1 MEKLLYIDSCIRDE
15 VSRTKKIATPIINKL
30 KERYD
35 VETLVI
41 NDLNL
46 TIVKKDLV
54 NKRTNGIIDEEVLS
68 WANKVSKADRIVI
81 AAPFWDMSIPA
92 ALKSF
97 IELCSII
104 NVTFASDDKTCFG
117 ICNCKKLLYITTRG
131 MNIKTNSELDQATPY
146 LKAMSYLWGL
156 GDVSVVSAYNL
167 DYSNEEEVNN
177 KIKQAINEGLEIAK
191 DF

>member
-54 NKRTNGIIDEEVLS
+54 NNRTNGIIDEEVLS

-92 ALKSF
+92 ALKTF

-156 GDVSVVSAYNL
+156 GDVIVVAAYNL
-167 DYSNEEEVNN
+167 DYSNEEEINN
-177 KIKQAINEGLEIAK
+177 KIKKAINEGLEIAK

>member
-41 NDLNL
+41 NNLNL

-146 LKAMSYLWGL
+146 LKAISYLWGL
-156 GDVSVVSAYNL
+156 GDVSVVAAYNL

-177 KIKQAINEGLEIAK
+177 KIKKAINEGLEIAK

>member
-1 MEKLLYIDSCIRDE
+1 MEKLFYIDSCIREE

-41 NDLNL
+41 NELNL

-54 NKRTNGIIDEEVLS
+54 NKRTNGIIDPEVLS
-68 WANKVSKADRIVI
+68 WADKVSKADRIVI

-146 LKAMSYLWGL
+146 LKAISYLWGL
-156 GDVSVVSAYNL
+156 GEVSVVSAYNL
-167 DYSNEEEVNN
+167 DYSNEEEVEE
-177 KIKQAINEGLEIAK
+177 KIKKAISNGLNIAK
-191 DF
+191 EF

>member
-1 MEKLLYIDSCIRDE
+1 MEKLLYIDSCIREE

-41 NDLNL
+41 NELNL

-54 NKRTNGIIDEEVLS
+54 NKRTNGIIDPEVLS

-146 LKAMSYLWGL
+146 LKAISYLWGL
-156 GDVSVVSAYNL
+156 GEVSVVSAYNL

-177 KIKQAINEGLEIAK
+177 KIKQAINEGLEIVNN
-191 DF
+191 F

>member
-156 GDVSVVSAYNL
+156 GDVSVVAAYNL
-167 DYSNEEEVNN
+167 DYSNEEEINN

>member
-1 MEKLLYIDSCIRDE
+1 MEKLLYIDSCIREE

-41 NDLNL
+41 NELNL

-54 NKRTNGIIDEEVLS
+54 NKRTNGIIDPEVLS

-146 LKAMSYLWGL
+146 LKAISYLWGL
-156 GDVSVVSAYNL
+156 GEVSVVSAYNL
-167 DYSNEEEVNN
+167 DYSNEEEVEE
-177 KIKQAINEGLEIAK
+177 KIKKAISNGLNIAK
-191 DF
+191 EF

>member
-30 KERYD
+30 IERYD

-156 GDVSVVSAYNL
+156 GDVSVVAAYNL
-167 DYSNEEEVNN
+167 DYSNEEEINN
-177 KIKQAINEGLEIAK
+177 KIKKAINEGLEIAK

>member
-156 GDVSVVSAYNL
+156 GDVSVVAAYNL

>member
-1 MEKLLYIDSCIRDE
+1 MEKLLYIDSCIREE

-41 NDLNL
+41 NELNL

-54 NKRTNGIIDEEVLS
+54 NKRTNGIIDSEVLS

-146 LKAMSYLWGL
+146 LKAISYLWGL

-167 DYSNEEEVNN
+167 DYSNEEEVEE
-177 KIKQAINEGLEIAK
+177 KIKKAINEGLEIAK
-191 DF
+191 EF

>member
-41 NDLNL
+41 NELNL

-54 NKRTNGIIDEEVLS
+54 NKRTNGIIDPEVLS

-117 ICNCKKLLYITTRG
+117 ICNCKKLLYITTANTTLRIIEITSLYL
-131 MNIKTNSELDQATPY
+131 IKT
-146 LKAMSYLWGL
+146 
-156 GDVSVVSAYNL
+156 SAPFFFL
-167 DYSNEEEVNN
+167 VRSD
-177 KIKQAINEGLEIAK
+177 IAVIL
-191 DF
+191 FCA

>member
-54 NKRTNGIIDEEVLS
+54 NKKTNGIIDEEVLS

-146 LKAMSYLWGL
+146 LKAISYLWGL
-156 GDVSVVSAYNL
+156 GDVSVVAAYNL

-177 KIKQAINEGLEIAK
+177 KIKQAINEGLEIVNN
-191 DF
+191 F

>member
-15 VSRTKKIATPIINKL
+15 VSRTKKIATLIINKL

-35 VETLVI
+35 AETLVI

-156 GDVSVVSAYNL
+156 GDVSVVAAYNL
-167 DYSNEEEVNN
+167 DYSNEEEIND
-177 KIKQAINEGLEIAK
+177 KIKEAINEGLEIAK

>member
-1 MEKLLYIDSCIRDE
+1 MEKLLYIDSCIREE

-30 KERYD
+30 KERYN

-41 NDLNL
+41 NELNL

-54 NKRTNGIIDEEVLS
+54 NKRTNGIIDPEVLS
-68 WANKVSKADRIVI
+68 WADKVSKADRIVI

-146 LKAMSYLWGL
+146 LKAISYLWGL
-156 GDVSVVSAYNL
+156 GGVSVVSAYNL

-191 DF
+191 EF

>member
-1 MEKLLYIDSCIRDE
+1 MEKLLYIDSCIREE

-41 NDLNL
+41 NELNL

-54 NKRTNGIIDEEVLS
+54 NKRTNGIIDPEVLS

-146 LKAMSYLWGL
+146 LKAISYLWGL

-191 DF
+191 EF

>member
-156 GDVSVVSAYNL
+156 GEVSVVAAYNL
-167 DYSNEEEVNN
+167 DYSNEEEINN
-177 KIKQAINEGLEIAK
+177 KIKEAINEGLEIAK
-191 DF
+191 EF

>member
-104 NVTFASDDKTCFG
+104 NETFASDDKTCFG
-117 ICNCKKLLYITTRG
+117 ICN
-131 MNIKTNSELDQATPY
+131 
-146 LKAMSYLWGL
+146 
-156 GDVSVVSAYNL
+156 
-167 DYSNEEEVNN
+167 
-177 KIKQAINEGLEIAK
+177 
-191 DF
+191 

>member
-81 AAPFWDMSIPA
+81 AAPFWVMSIPA

-156 GDVSVVSAYNL
+156 GDVSVVAAYNL
-167 DYSNEEEVNN
+167 DYSNEEEINN
-177 KIKQAINEGLEIAK
+177 KIKKAINEGLEIAK

>member
-156 GDVSVVSAYNL
+156 GDVSVVAAYNL
-167 DYSNEEEVNN
+167 DYSNEEEINN
-177 KIKQAINEGLEIAK
+177 KIKKAINEGLEIAK